1 MKYHYDF
8 YTTEPIIRDYPVY
21 DATALEYG
29 ELLML
34 GTTDPDSGAD
44 ESRALVSAF
53 NATAAN
59 SAIDS
64 VGILNEETYGTET
77 GNGVA
82 PSTAY
87 SLAGGGQFGK
97 VIINP
102 FAIYRAEVDQTDAVA
117 ITSTSG
123 TTLTVGS
130 LADDIDGYHVYFVGT
145 TSGVTGSLRSLLAS
159 AAGSATMDSALTTA
173 GTGSDTIIIIPP
185 SFQYAP
191 NLNAEA
197 TGLTTDAAAPAGA
210 TNLRVVQSYIEGT
223 NNVAE
228 SLRISNGSGING
240 LAPTGSSNAPVTKF
254 WVDIVQKDHLF
265 GVQE

>member
-8 YTTEPIIRDYPVY
+8 YTSEAIIRDYPVF
-21 DATALEYG
+21 DSAALEYG
-29 ELLML
+29 ELLQL
-34 GTTDPDSGAD
+34 GTTTPDSGAD
-44 ESRALVSAF
+44 ESRALVTAF
-53 NATAAN
+53 NATAAD
-59 SAIDS
+59 SATDS
-64 VGILNEETYGTET
+64 VGILNEETYGTT
-77 GNGVA
+77 PAGTA
-82 PSTAY
+82 PSGDY
-87 SLAGGGQFGK
+87 SVAGGGSFGK

-123 TTLTVGS
+123 TTLTVVS
-130 LADDIDGYHVYFVGT
+130 LEDNIDGYYVYFVGT

-173 GTGSDTIIIIPP
+173 GTASDTIIIIPP
-185 SFQYAP
+185 QFQYVA

-197 TGLTTDAAAPAGA
+197 TGITTAVAANSGA
-210 TNLRVVQSYIEGT
+210 TNLRCVQSYIEGT

-228 SLRISNGSGING
+228 SLRISNASGINS

-265 GVQE
+265 GTQE